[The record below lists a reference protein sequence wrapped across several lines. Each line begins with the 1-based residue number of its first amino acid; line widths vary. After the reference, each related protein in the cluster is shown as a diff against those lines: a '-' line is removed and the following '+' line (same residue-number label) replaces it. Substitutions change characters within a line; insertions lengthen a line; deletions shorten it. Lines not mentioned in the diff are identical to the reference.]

1 MIRLSLARAWPGA
14 TSKARGKLSK
24 AGWVRL
30 RGCPRHGC
38 RGQAPKDGF
47 TAFPATGPT
56 PPSRRKPA
64 FAFGC
69 CRCRCLCGCRAAAR
83 PALPAGFAYVAAESG
98 RGFAGMRD
106 CPAGMKCSALA
117 ERREMSVTCLTASP
131 LTFKLSAYGGN
142 AHEPHLPACMEP
154 PAQCSGCGL
163 GTGHRR

>member
-1 MIRLSLARAWPGA
+1 MHDGRSNRRGETVTGGA
-14 TSKARGKLSK
+14 VWACRTVGAMDG
-24 AGWVRL
+24 AIEPPWTGL
-30 RGCPRHGC
+30 RRVL
-38 RGQAPKDGF
+38 QAH
-47 TAFPATGPT
+47 TAPPT
-56 PPSRRKPA
+56 RRKPRA
-64 FAFGC
+64 GC
-69 CRCRCLCGCRAAAR
+69 CFGFGFGFRLCGCRAAAR